1 MRIGCLVNLQRDVK
15 ESFREALELGFQSG
29 QLVVWDLNLYT
40 PEIAREVLDLCQ
52 KENFELTAVWCG

>member
-52 KENFELTAVWCG
+52 KETSS